1 MFLENISNSN
11 KTTMSSREIAQ
22 LCEKRHDH
30 VLRDIRAYV
39 GAVIKME
46 RGIDVKSMDW
56 GNEEGVHFFG
66 ETPIK
71 GVTLK
76 HEINH
81 QNKQYYPVCYLD
93 KNTTLTI
100 ISGYNVLLRKR
111 IIERWSEL
119 EAQVRAPAVPQSLPE
134 ALRLAADLAE
144 KLEEQ
149 QAQLA
154 IATPKAAALDLIG
167 AAEGSLGVRETAKTL
182 DIAQNKFT
190 AWCVNNGW
198 MYRDSKYK
206 LQPYSGRIQQ
216 GYMEQ
221 RPVTFNGRDGT
232 TRATTQPMFTPK
244 GLTRLAQ
251 IFAIVHEVA

>member
-22 LCEKRHDH
+22 LCEKQHGH
-30 VLRDIRAYV
+30 VCRDIEKLNETYESLGLSKVGEGYYTHPNTGNQKHREFLLTQEQCLDLITGYRA
-39 GAVIKME
+39 
-46 RGIDVKSMDW
+46 D
-56 GNEEGVHFFG
+56 
-66 ETPIK
+66 
-71 GVTLK
+71 
-76 HEINH
+76 
-81 QNKQYYPVCYLD
+81 
-93 KNTTLTI
+93 
-100 ISGYNVLLRKR
+100 LRIR
-111 IIERWSEL
+111 VNRRWQEL
-119 EAQVRAPAVPQSLPE
+119 EAQISTPAIPQSLPE

-144 KLEEQ
+144 KLEQQ

-182 DIAQNKFT
+182 DIAQNKFIS
-190 AWCVNNGW
+190 WCVNNGW

-244 GLTRLAQ
+244 GLARLAQ